1 MPPQLKKSTN
11 QAHLEIGTYKQ
22 IVTLLEKELELN
34 GLESPDELQ
43 INTVSQYATNTNADR
58 PQSSCHHCKKPGCY
72 RNQCLLL
79 NKKEQ
84 VEGTKTNPGNN
95 NSGANNSIPDNN
107 KNNNKNN
114 ENSNIA
120 ERKPKTIYP
129 RCETCGKTNKSTENC
144 FVRAILANRPLPWK
158 SKPEGQSGHH
168 QQDAQNS
175 IIGCV
180 RATAQHL
187 S

>member
-1 MPPQLKKSTN
+1 M
-11 QAHLEIGTYKQ
+11 EIGTYEQ

-34 GLESPDELQ
+34 GLGAPDELQ
-43 INTVSQYATNTNADR
+43 INTVSQHVTNTNADR
-58 PQSSCHHCKKPGCY
+58 PQSSCHHCKKPGRY
-72 RNQCLLL
+72 RNQCPLL

-84 VEGTKTNPGNN
+84 VEGTKTNPGNK

-129 RCETCGKTNKSTENC
+129 RCEVFGKTNQSTENC
-144 FVRAILANRPLPWK
+144 YVRAISANRLLPWK

-168 QQDAQNS
+168 QQDAQYS
-175 IIGCV
+175 ITDCV
-180 RATAQHL
+180 RATARNATSSL
-187 S
+187 RKCE